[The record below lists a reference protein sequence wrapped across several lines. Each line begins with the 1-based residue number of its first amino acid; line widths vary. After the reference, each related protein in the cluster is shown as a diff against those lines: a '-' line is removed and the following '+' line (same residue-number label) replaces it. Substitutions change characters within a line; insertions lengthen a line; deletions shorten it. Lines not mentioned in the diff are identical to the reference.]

1 MKPHL
6 ALNKHVEEVIAGLLK
21 VSLAHQVSQIV
32 LGDPQAW
39 EAPNINPLVVEAA
52 ALRASN
58 QVKQLLS
65 LGGGGNGRI
74 WRNRWWLLLD
84 QMEMGKLFLITD
96 QSCHSGMAWNS
107 LHLRHFVAHRDG
119 SAGRPYGCSG
129 TYWGGRRSSL
139 HRRGHGQA
147 SARWMANANSGQYTV
162 V

>member
-74 WRNRWWLLLD
+74 WRNKW
-84 QMEMGKLFLITD
+84 
-96 QSCHSGMAWNS
+96 
-107 LHLRHFVAHRDG
+107 
-119 SAGRPYGCSG
+119 
-129 TYWGGRRSSL
+129 
-139 HRRGHGQA
+139 
-147 SARWMANANSGQYTV
+147 
-162 V
+162 

>member
-52 ALRASN
+52 ALRASD

-74 WRNRWWLLLD
+74 WRNKW
-84 QMEMGKLFLITD
+84 
-96 QSCHSGMAWNS
+96 
-107 LHLRHFVAHRDG
+107 
-119 SAGRPYGCSG
+119 
-129 TYWGGRRSSL
+129 
-139 HRRGHGQA
+139 
-147 SARWMANANSGQYTV
+147 
-162 V
+162 